1 MNEEQTRNY
10 HELLIERLRDNPQ
23 EAIAYLDVALEEF
36 ESDGDTEMLVK
47 ALRNVAEAQGGIPEL
62 ARRVGMNRQSL
73 YKALSSRGNPRL
85 STIGRVLHGLGYRL
99 TLKPA
104 TDR

>member
-1 MNEEQTRNY
+1 MAEQSRTY
-10 HELLIERLRDNPQ
+10 HDLLVERLRENPQ
-23 EAIAYLDVALEEF
+23 EAIAYLDVALEEY
-36 ESDGDTEMLVK
+36 EGDGDTELLLK
-47 ALRNVAEAQGGIPEL
+47 ALRNVTEAQGGIPEL

-99 TLKPA
+99 TLKPTSA
-104 TDR
+104 